1 MKALELAFPE
11 KHFLKICM
19 IKYFIGSCFLLLL
32 LASCKKEN
40 ANFASESINDYFPLQ
55 VGKYITYDLD
65 STVYY
70 LNFGEKAVN
79 IHYQAQYRIDS
90 QLSDNSGRPAYNIS
104 RYLRSDSTQPWQID
118 NVFTAVPT
126 GKSIEY
132 IEDNN
137 RFIKLMMPVKE
148 GFSWKGNSYLSS
160 YAYSMYSSSNNDFMT
175 AWDYTYDSIGVPL
188 TINSLKIDSTLKVFE
203 VDEKVGDPASQP
215 NGYADRTYSVEKY
228 AKGIG
233 LIYRECLH
241 WEYQPPSSQ
250 SPGYIG
256 FGIKMSII
264 DHN

>member
-1 MKALELAFPE
+1 
-11 KHFLKICM
+11 M
-19 IKYFIGSCFLLLL
+19 IKYFIGSCFIFLLLS
-32 LASCKKEN
+32 SCKKEN
-40 ANFASESINDYFPLQ
+40 ANFTSESIDDYLPLQ

-70 LNFGEKAVN
+70 LNFGQKGVD
-79 IHYQAQYRIDS
+79 IHYQAQYRVDA
-90 QLSDNSGRPAYNIS
+90 QVTDNSGRPSFNIS

-118 NVFTAVPT
+118 NVFTAVQT
-126 GKSIEY
+126 GESIEY

-137 RFIKLMMPVKE
+137 RFIKLSMPVKE

-160 YAYSMYSSSNNDFMT
+160 YAYSMYSSSSNDFMSD
-175 AWDYTYDSIGVPL
+175 WDYTYDSIGVPL
-188 TINSLKIDSTLKVFE
+188 TINSIAIDSTLKVFE
-203 VDEKVGDPASQP
+203 TDEKIGDPASQP
-215 NGYADRTYSVEKY
+215 DGYADRTYSVEKY
-228 AKGIG
+228 GKGIG
-233 LIYRECLH
+233 LVYREFLH